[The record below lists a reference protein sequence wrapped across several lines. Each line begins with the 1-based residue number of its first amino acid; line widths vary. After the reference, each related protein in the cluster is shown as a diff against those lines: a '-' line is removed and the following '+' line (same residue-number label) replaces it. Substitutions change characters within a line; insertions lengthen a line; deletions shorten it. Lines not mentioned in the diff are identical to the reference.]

1 MADGLKTAALF
12 LIAAGLFVM
21 SYVLYDVMGKH
32 SRYAP
37 VDYDDD
43 QVVVMDTHTG
53 QVWSVQ
59 YEAKEAISLKLFN
72 PIAGEVHI
80 FPKRLT
86 ARVDE

>member
-1 MADGLKTAALF
+1 MTDGLKTTALF
-12 LIAAGLFVM
+12 LVAAGLFVM

-37 VDYDDD
+37 VSYDDE

-59 YEAKEAISLKLFN
+59 YEAKEATSLKLFN
-72 PIAGEVHI
+72 PFAGEVQI
-80 FPKRLT
+80 FATRLSN
-86 ARVDE
+86 RVDE